1 MKEAFGRA
9 RFTQHLKTKGID
21 VNKMHSDNVKDAEAA
36 KKRAASAQSD
46 LDSFRK
52 KTGVTSESSDDFEPH
67 MMYDPKTGKGTM
79 AKVEA
84 DHIRMKKMGYSHDKP
99 DVKESVE
106 DLSGHTARRL
116 ATILRDPS
124 HPMHAAAKAERDRRN
139 MTRESFKTFVE
150 ATYSDSGWQKPKDNS
165 NMSDTDGMN
174 KAKKLARKGNSLA
187 KVAASGR
194 TVPTIKPVKE
204 AGLRPSF
211 AKKVRND
218 ILNKDKGPAPTGKTT
233 GPDDYDFL
241 KYKNKKKPVAETKGA
256 PKGYH
261 FTRDGKLK
269 KGDAG
274 ADGDGGAKL
283 RSDPL
288 DKQRSKIPPIPEK
301 FANPAQQAAVMA
313 KLKKS
318 GKYDGKES
326 KLDELSTKTLTSYK
340 GKADYSREKAQN
352 SAAAN
357 YMRGTKGSGGRNDPD
372 IKTMQKRDTGSQL
385 YYGQLANKLRKKLS
399 DLKKEATADP
409 ATVRMMKDNPHMI
422 GQKGPGGMKSLNKNT
437 QKKVKQAL
445 GKDAMKKEA
454 TIPDGQTVMTK
465 GDPIKK
471 NDMDK
476 LAKIRM
482 MLNREKKK

>member
-1 MKEAFGRA
+1 MEEAFGRA
-9 RFTQHLKTKGID
+9 GFAQHLKRKGID

-99 DVKESVE
+99 DVKESVR
-106 DLSGHTARRL
+106 G
-116 ATILRDPS
+116 
-124 HPMHAAAKAERDRRN
+124 
-139 MTRESFKTFVE
+139 SFKTFVE
-150 ATYSDSGWQKPKDNS
+150 ATYTDSGWQKPKKD
-165 NMSDTDGMN
+165 NMSDADAMN
-174 KAKKLARKGNSLA
+174 KAKKLAKNA
-187 KVAASGR
+187 V
-194 TVPTIKPVKE
+194 
-204 AGLRPSF
+204 
-211 AKKVRND
+211 
-218 ILNKDKGPAPTGKTT
+218 ILTKSADA
-233 GPDDYDFL
+233 L
-241 KYKNKKKPVAETKGA
+241 KKKPVAETKGA

-288 DKQRSKIPPIPEK
+288 DKQRSKIPPLPEK

-318 GKYDGKES
+318 GKYDGKE
-326 KLDELSTKTLTSYK
+326 
-340 GKADYSREKAQN
+340 
-352 SAAAN
+352 
-357 YMRGTKGSGGRNDPD
+357 
-372 IKTMQKRDTGSQL
+372 
-385 YYGQLANKLRKKLS
+385 
-399 DLKKEATADP
+399 ATADP
-409 ATVRMMKDNPHMI
+409 ATVRMMKDNPHMV
-422 GQKGPGGMKSLNKNT
+422 GQDGPGGMKGLKKNT

-465 GDPIKK
+465 KDPVKK

-476 LAKIRM
+476 LAKIRK
-482 MLNREKKK
+482 MLDREKKK

>member
-1 MKEAFGRA
+1 MNKSESKLIEAFGRA
-9 RFTQHLKTKGID
+9 SFAQQLKTKGID

-99 DVKESVE
+99 DVKESVD
-106 DLSGHTARRL
+106 DLTGHTRRRL
-116 ATILRDPS
+116 ATIIRNPS
-124 HPMHAAAKAERDRRN
+124 HPMHSAAKAEMDRRN

-150 ATYSDSGWQKPKDNS
+150 ATYTDSGWQKPKKDT
-165 NMSDTDGMN
+165 MSDADAMN
-174 KAKKLARKGNSLA
+174 KAKKLAKNAVILTKS
-187 KVAASGR
+187 ASA
-194 TVPTIKPVKE
+194 I
-204 AGLRPSF
+204 
-211 AKKVRND
+211 
-218 ILNKDKGPAPTGKTT
+218 
-233 GPDDYDFL
+233 
-241 KYKNKKKPVAETKGA
+241 KKPVAETKGA

-288 DKQRSKIPPIPEK
+288 DKQRSKIPPLPEK

-318 GKYDGKES
+318 GKYDGKEG
-326 KLDELSTKTLTSYK
+326 LDK
-340 GKADYSREKAQN
+340 
-352 SAAAN
+352 
-357 YMRGTKGSGGRNDPD
+357 
-372 IKTMQKRDTGSQL
+372 IK
-385 YYGQLANKLRKKLS
+385 
-399 DLKKEATADP
+399 
-409 ATVRMMKDNPHMI
+409 MM
-422 GQKGPGGMKSLNKNT
+422 
-437 QKKVKQAL
+437 V
-445 GKDAMKKEA
+445 
-454 TIPDGQTVMTK
+454 
-465 GDPIKK
+465 
-471 NDMDK
+471 
-476 LAKIRM
+476 
-482 MLNREKKK
+482 KKK

>member
-9 RFTQHLKTKGID
+9 RFAQQLKKKGID

-84 DHIRMKKMGYSHDKP
+84 DHIRMKKMGYTHDKP
-99 DVKESVE
+99 DVKESV
-106 DLSGHTARRL
+106 
-116 ATILRDPS
+116 RD
-124 HPMHAAAKAERDRRN
+124 
-139 MTRESFKTFVE
+139 SFKTFVE
-150 ATYSDSGWQKPKDNS
+150 ATYTDTGWQKPKKD
-165 NMSDTDGMN
+165 NMSNADGMK
-174 KAKKLARKGNSLA
+174 KAKDLA
-187 KVAASGR
+187 KKAVILTKSASAVG
-194 TVPTIKPVKE
+194 KPVKE
-204 AGLRPSF
+204 VSDEMKARYIRAADGSHRAAHKNEKEAIRANDPEK
-211 AKKVRND
+211 AKKFKDIMKKRNAGMA
-218 ILNKDKGPAPTGKTT
+218 KAFGEGVT
-233 GPDDYDFL
+233 
-241 KYKNKKKPVAETKGA
+241 ETKGA

-288 DKQRSKIPPIPEK
+288 DKQRSKIPPLPEK

-318 GKYDGKES
+318 GKYDGKE
-326 KLDELSTKTLTSYK
+326 
-340 GKADYSREKAQN
+340 
-352 SAAAN
+352 
-357 YMRGTKGSGGRNDPD
+357 
-372 IKTMQKRDTGSQL
+372 
-385 YYGQLANKLRKKLS
+385 
-399 DLKKEATADP
+399 
-409 ATVRMMKDNPHMI
+409 
-422 GQKGPGGMKSLNKNT
+422 
-437 QKKVKQAL
+437 
-445 GKDAMKKEA
+445 A

-465 GDPIKK
+465 KDPIKK

-476 LAKIRM
+476 LAKLRK
-482 MLNREKKK
+482 MLDREKKK

>member
-1 MKEAFGRA
+1 MEEAFGRA
-9 RFTQHLKTKGID
+9 RFAQQLKTKGID

-52 KTGVTSESSDDFEPH
+52 RTGVTSESSDDFEPH

-99 DVKESVE
+99 DVKESV
-106 DLSGHTARRL
+106 
-116 ATILRDPS
+116 
-124 HPMHAAAKAERDRRN
+124 
-139 MTRESFKTFVE
+139 RESFKTFVE
-150 ATYSDSGWQKPKDNS
+150 AKYTDSGWQKPKKDT
-165 NMSDTDGMN
+165 MSDADGIK
-174 KAKKLARKGNSLA
+174 KAKKLAKNAVILTKS
-187 KVAASGR
+187 ASA
-194 TVPTIKPVKE
+194 VNKPV
-204 AGLRPSF
+204 
-211 AKKVRND
+211 
-218 ILNKDKGPAPTGKTT
+218 T
-233 GPDDYDFL
+233 
-241 KYKNKKKPVAETKGA
+241 ETKGA

-318 GKYDGKES
+318 GKYDGKE
-326 KLDELSTKTLTSYK
+326 
-340 GKADYSREKAQN
+340 
-352 SAAAN
+352 
-357 YMRGTKGSGGRNDPD
+357 
-372 IKTMQKRDTGSQL
+372 
-385 YYGQLANKLRKKLS
+385 
-399 DLKKEATADP
+399 
-409 ATVRMMKDNPHMI
+409 
-422 GQKGPGGMKSLNKNT
+422 
-437 QKKVKQAL
+437 
-445 GKDAMKKEA
+445 A

-465 GDPIKK
+465 KDPVKK

-482 MLNREKKK
+482 MLDREKKK

>member
-1 MKEAFGRA
+1 MEEAFGRA

-36 KKRAASAQSD
+36 KKRAATAQSD

-52 KTGVTSESSDDFEPH
+52 RTGVTSESSDDFEPH

-99 DVKESVE
+99 DVKESVD
-106 DLSGHTARRL
+106 DLTGHTRRRL
-116 ATILRDPS
+116 ATIIRNPS
-124 HPMHAAAKAERDRRN
+124 HPMHSAAKAEMDRRN

-150 ATYSDSGWQKPKDNS
+150 ATYTDSGWQKPKKDT
-165 NMSDTDGMN
+165 MSDADGMK
-174 KAKKLARKGNSLA
+174 KAKKLAKNAVILTKS
-187 KVAASGR
+187 ASA
-194 TVPTIKPVKE
+194 I
-204 AGLRPSF
+204 
-211 AKKVRND
+211 
-218 ILNKDKGPAPTGKTT
+218 
-233 GPDDYDFL
+233 
-241 KYKNKKKPVAETKGA
+241 KKPVTEVSDEMKARYIRGADASHRAARSNEREAIAANKPEKAKKFKDIMKKRNAGMAKAFGEGVTETKGA

-318 GKYDGKES
+318 GKYDGKE
-326 KLDELSTKTLTSYK
+326 
-340 GKADYSREKAQN
+340 
-352 SAAAN
+352 
-357 YMRGTKGSGGRNDPD
+357 
-372 IKTMQKRDTGSQL
+372 
-385 YYGQLANKLRKKLS
+385 
-399 DLKKEATADP
+399 
-409 ATVRMMKDNPHMI
+409 
-422 GQKGPGGMKSLNKNT
+422 
-437 QKKVKQAL
+437 
-445 GKDAMKKEA
+445 A

-465 GDPIKK
+465 KDPVKK

-482 MLNREKKK
+482 MLDREKKK

>member
-1 MKEAFGRA
+1 MEEAFGRA
-9 RFTQHLKTKGID
+9 RFAQQLKRKGID
-21 VNKMHSDNVKDAEAA
+21 VNKMHSDNVKDANAA
-36 KKRAASAQSD
+36 KKRATSAQSD

-106 DLSGHTARRL
+106 DLSGHTSRRL
-116 ATILRDPS
+116 ATIIKDPS

-150 ATYSDSGWQKPKDNS
+150 ATYSDSGWQKPKNDT
-165 NMSDTDGMN
+165 MSDADGMK

-194 TVPTIKPVKE
+194 TVPTIKPVK
-204 AGLRPSF
+204 
-211 AKKVRND
+211 
-218 ILNKDKGPAPTGKTT
+218 
-233 GPDDYDFL
+233 
-241 KYKNKKKPVAETKGA
+241 ETKGA

-318 GKYDGKES
+318 GKYDGKEG
-326 KLDELSTKTLTSYK
+326 LDK
-340 GKADYSREKAQN
+340 
-352 SAAAN
+352 
-357 YMRGTKGSGGRNDPD
+357 
-372 IKTMQKRDTGSQL
+372 IK
-385 YYGQLANKLRKKLS
+385 
-399 DLKKEATADP
+399 
-409 ATVRMMKDNPHMI
+409 MM
-422 GQKGPGGMKSLNKNT
+422 
-437 QKKVKQAL
+437 V
-445 GKDAMKKEA
+445 
-454 TIPDGQTVMTK
+454 
-465 GDPIKK
+465 
-471 NDMDK
+471 
-476 LAKIRM
+476 
-482 MLNREKKK
+482 KKK

>member
-1 MKEAFGRA
+1 MEEAFGRA

-52 KTGVTSESSDDFEPH
+52 KTGVTSES
-67 MMYDPKTGKGTM
+67 
-79 AKVEA
+79 
-84 DHIRMKKMGYSHDKP
+84 
-99 DVKESVE
+99 VE

-116 ATILRDPS
+116 ATIIRNPL

-150 ATYSDSGWQKPKDNS
+150 ATYSDSGWQKPKNDT
-165 NMSDTDGMN
+165 MSDADGMK

-194 TVPTIKPVKE
+194 TVPTIKPVQ
-204 AGLRPSF
+204 
-211 AKKVRND
+211 
-218 ILNKDKGPAPTGKTT
+218 T
-233 GPDDYDFL
+233 
-241 KYKNKKKPVAETKGA
+241 ETKGA

-326 KLDELSTKTLTSYK
+326 KLDELSTKTLTNYK
-340 GKADYSREKAQN
+340 AKADYSREKAQN

-372 IKTMQKRDTGSQL
+372 IKTMQKRDTGSSL
-385 YYGQLANKLRKKLS
+385 YYGQVANKLRKQLS
-399 DLKKEATADP
+399 NL
-409 ATVRMMKDNPHMI
+409 
-422 GQKGPGGMKSLNKNT
+422 
-437 QKKVKQAL
+437 
-445 GKDAMKKEA
+445 KKEA

-476 LAKIRM
+476 LAKIRK

>member
-1 MKEAFGRA
+1 MEEAFGRA

-116 ATILRDPS
+116 ATIIRNPL

-150 ATYSDSGWQKPKDNS
+150 ATYSDSGWQKPKNDT
-165 NMSDTDGMN
+165 MSDADGMN

-211 AKKVRND
+211 AMKVRND
-218 ILNKDKGPAPTGKTT
+218 TLNKDKGPAPTGKTT

-318 GKYDGKES
+318 GKYDGKE
-326 KLDELSTKTLTSYK
+326 
-340 GKADYSREKAQN
+340 
-352 SAAAN
+352 
-357 YMRGTKGSGGRNDPD
+357 
-372 IKTMQKRDTGSQL
+372 
-385 YYGQLANKLRKKLS
+385 
-399 DLKKEATADP
+399 
-409 ATVRMMKDNPHMI
+409 
-422 GQKGPGGMKSLNKNT
+422 
-437 QKKVKQAL
+437 
-445 GKDAMKKEA
+445 A

-465 GDPIKK
+465 KDPVKK

-476 LAKIRM
+476 LAKIRK

>member
-1 MKEAFGRA
+1 MEEAFGRA

-52 KTGVTSESSDDFEPH
+52 KTGVTSES
-67 MMYDPKTGKGTM
+67 
-79 AKVEA
+79 
-84 DHIRMKKMGYSHDKP
+84 
-99 DVKESVE
+99 VE

-116 ATILRDPS
+116 ATIIRNPM
-124 HPMHAAAKAERDRRN
+124 HPMHAAAKAERDRRQ

-150 ATYSDSGWQKPKDNS
+150 ATYTDSGWQKPKNDT
-165 NMSDTDGMN
+165 MSDADGMK
-174 KAKKLARKGNSLA
+174 KAKKLAKNA
-187 KVAASGR
+187 
-194 TVPTIKPVKE
+194 I
-204 AGLRPSF
+204 
-211 AKKVRND
+211 
-218 ILNKDKGPAPTGKTT
+218 ILTKSADA
-233 GPDDYDFL
+233 L
-241 KYKNKKKPVAETKGA
+241 KKKPVAETKGA

-318 GKYDGKES
+318 GKYDGKE
-326 KLDELSTKTLTSYK
+326 
-340 GKADYSREKAQN
+340 
-352 SAAAN
+352 
-357 YMRGTKGSGGRNDPD
+357 
-372 IKTMQKRDTGSQL
+372 
-385 YYGQLANKLRKKLS
+385 
-399 DLKKEATADP
+399 
-409 ATVRMMKDNPHMI
+409 
-422 GQKGPGGMKSLNKNT
+422 
-437 QKKVKQAL
+437 
-445 GKDAMKKEA
+445 A

-465 GDPIKK
+465 KDPVKK

-482 MLNREKKK
+482 MLDREKKK

>member
-1 MKEAFGRA
+1 MEEAFGRA
-9 RFTQHLKTKGID
+9 RFAQHLKTKGID

-99 DVKESVE
+99 DVKESVD
-106 DLSGHTARRL
+106 DLTGHTRRRL
-116 ATILRDPS
+116 ATIIRNPS
-124 HPMHAAAKAERDRRN
+124 HPMHAAAKAEMDRRQ

-150 ATYSDSGWQKPKDNS
+150 AKYTDSGWQKPKKD
-165 NMSDTDGMN
+165 NMSDADGMK
-174 KAKKLARKGNSLA
+174 KAKKLAKNA
-187 KVAASGR
+187 V
-194 TVPTIKPVKE
+194 
-204 AGLRPSF
+204 
-211 AKKVRND
+211 
-218 ILNKDKGPAPTGKTT
+218 ILTKSADA
-233 GPDDYDFL
+233 L
-241 KYKNKKKPVAETKGA
+241 KKKSVAETKGA

-288 DKQRSKIPPIPEK
+288 DKQRSKIPPLPEK

-318 GKYDGKES
+318 GKYDGKEG
-326 KLDELSTKTLTSYK
+326 LDK
-340 GKADYSREKAQN
+340 
-352 SAAAN
+352 
-357 YMRGTKGSGGRNDPD
+357 
-372 IKTMQKRDTGSQL
+372 IKMMVKKR
-385 YYGQLANKLRKKLS
+385 
-399 DLKKEATADP
+399 
-409 ATVRMMKDNPHMI
+409 
-422 GQKGPGGMKSLNKNT
+422 
-437 QKKVKQAL
+437 
-445 GKDAMKKEA
+445 
-454 TIPDGQTVMTK
+454 
-465 GDPIKK
+465 
-471 NDMDK
+471 
-476 LAKIRM
+476 
-482 MLNREKKK
+482 

>member
-1 MKEAFGRA
+1 MEEAFGRA
-9 RFTQHLKTKGID
+9 RFAQQLKRKGID

-106 DLSGHTARRL
+106 DLSGHTSRRL
-116 ATILRDPS
+116 ATIIKDPS

-150 ATYSDSGWQKPKDNS
+150 ATYSDSGWQKPKNDT
-165 NMSDTDGMN
+165 MSDADGMK

-211 AKKVRND
+211 AMKVRND
-218 ILNKDKGPAPTGKTT
+218 TLNKDKGPAPTGKTT

-241 KYKNKKKPVAETKGA
+241 KYKNKKKPVSEVSDEMKAR
-256 PKGYH
+256 YI
-261 FTRDGKLK
+261 R
-269 KGDAG
+269 G
-274 ADGDGGAKL
+274 ADASHRAA
-283 RSDPL
+283 RSNEREAIIAN
-288 DKQRSKIPPIPEK
+288 KPEK
-301 FANPAQQAAVMA
+301 AKKFKDIMKKRNAGMTKAFGESVEDMASHSNKHLATILMNPRHPMH
-313 KLKKS
+313 
-318 GKYDGKES
+318 
-326 KLDELSTKTLTSYK
+326 
-340 GKADYSREKAQN
+340 
-352 SAAAN
+352 AAA
-357 YMRGTKGSGGRNDPD
+357 KAE
-372 IKTMQKRDTGSQL
+372 RD
-385 YYGQLANKLRKKLS
+385 RR
-399 DLKKEATADP
+399 AT
-409 ATVRMMKDNPHMI
+409 R
-422 GQKGPGGMKSLNKNT
+422 
-437 QKKVKQAL
+437 
-445 GKDAMKKEA
+445 
-454 TIPDGQTVMTK
+454 
-465 GDPIKK
+465 
-471 NDMDK
+471 
-476 LAKIRM
+476 
-482 MLNREKKK
+482 

>member
-1 MKEAFGRA
+1 MDEAFGRA
-9 RFTQHLKTKGID
+9 RFAQQLKRKGID

-36 KKRAASAQSD
+36 KKRAATAQSD

-99 DVKESVE
+99 DVKESV
-106 DLSGHTARRL
+106 
-116 ATILRDPS
+116 
-124 HPMHAAAKAERDRRN
+124 
-139 MTRESFKTFVE
+139 RESFKTFVE
-150 ATYSDSGWQKPKDNS
+150 ATYTDSGWQKPKKD
-165 NMSDTDGMN
+165 NMSDADAMN
-174 KAKKLARKGNSLA
+174 KAKKLAKNAVILTKS
-187 KVAASGR
+187 ASA
-194 TVPTIKPVKE
+194 VNKPVTEVSDDMKARYIRGADASHRAARSNERE
-204 AGLRPSF
+204 AIAANKPEK
-211 AKKVRND
+211 AKKFKDIMKKRNAGMA
-218 ILNKDKGPAPTGKTT
+218 KAFGEGVT
-233 GPDDYDFL
+233 
-241 KYKNKKKPVAETKGA
+241 ETKGA

-288 DKQRSKIPPIPEK
+288 DKQRSKIPPLPEK

-318 GKYDGKES
+318 GKYDGKE
-326 KLDELSTKTLTSYK
+326 
-340 GKADYSREKAQN
+340 
-352 SAAAN
+352 
-357 YMRGTKGSGGRNDPD
+357 
-372 IKTMQKRDTGSQL
+372 
-385 YYGQLANKLRKKLS
+385 
-399 DLKKEATADP
+399 
-409 ATVRMMKDNPHMI
+409 
-422 GQKGPGGMKSLNKNT
+422 
-437 QKKVKQAL
+437 
-445 GKDAMKKEA
+445 A

-465 GDPIKK
+465 KDPVKK

-482 MLNREKKK
+482 MLDREKKK

>member
-1 MKEAFGRA
+1 MEEAFGRA

-116 ATILRDPS
+116 ATIIRNPM
-124 HPMHAAAKAERDRRN
+124 HPMHAAAKAERDRRQ

-150 ATYSDSGWQKPKDNS
+150 ATYTDSGWQKPKNDT
-165 NMSDTDGMN
+165 MSDADGMK
-174 KAKKLARKGNSLA
+174 KAKKLAKNA
-187 KVAASGR
+187 V
-194 TVPTIKPVKE
+194 
-204 AGLRPSF
+204 
-211 AKKVRND
+211 
-218 ILNKDKGPAPTGKTT
+218 ILTKSADA
-233 GPDDYDFL
+233 L
-241 KYKNKKKPVAETKGA
+241 KKKPVAETKGA

-340 GKADYSREKAQN
+340 AKADYSREKAQN

-372 IKTMQKRDTGSQL
+372 IKTMQKRDTGSSL
-385 YYGQLANKLRKKLS
+385 YYGQVANKLRKKLS
-399 DLKKEATADP
+399 DLKKEAT
-409 ATVRMMKDNPHMI
+409 
-422 GQKGPGGMKSLNKNT
+422 
-437 QKKVKQAL
+437 
-445 GKDAMKKEA
+445 
-454 TIPDGQTVMTK
+454 IPDGQTVMTK
-465 GDPIKK
+465 KDPVKK

-482 MLNREKKK
+482 MLDREKK

>member
-1 MKEAFGRA
+1 MEEAFGRA

-36 KKRAASAQSD
+36 KKR
-46 LDSFRK
+46 
-52 KTGVTSESSDDFEPH
+52 VTSESSDDFEPH

-116 ATILRDPS
+116 ATIIRNPM
-124 HPMHAAAKAERDRRN
+124 HPMHAAAKAERDRRQ

-150 ATYSDSGWQKPKDNS
+150 ATYTDSGWQKPKNDT
-165 NMSDTDGMN
+165 MSDADGMK
-174 KAKKLARKGNSLA
+174 KAKKLAKNA
-187 KVAASGR
+187 V
-194 TVPTIKPVKE
+194 
-204 AGLRPSF
+204 
-211 AKKVRND
+211 
-218 ILNKDKGPAPTGKTT
+218 ILTKSADA
-233 GPDDYDFL
+233 L
-241 KYKNKKKPVAETKGA
+241 KKKPVAETKGA

-318 GKYDGKES
+318 GKYDGKE
-326 KLDELSTKTLTSYK
+326 
-340 GKADYSREKAQN
+340 
-352 SAAAN
+352 
-357 YMRGTKGSGGRNDPD
+357 
-372 IKTMQKRDTGSQL
+372 
-385 YYGQLANKLRKKLS
+385 
-399 DLKKEATADP
+399 
-409 ATVRMMKDNPHMI
+409 
-422 GQKGPGGMKSLNKNT
+422 
-437 QKKVKQAL
+437 
-445 GKDAMKKEA
+445 A

-465 GDPIKK
+465 KDPVKK

-482 MLNREKKK
+482 MLDREKK

>member
-1 MKEAFGRA
+1 MEEAFGRA

-36 KKRAASAQSD
+36 KKRAATAQSD

-52 KTGVTSESSDDFEPH
+52 RTGVTSESSDDFEPH

-99 DVKESVE
+99 DVKESVD
-106 DLSGHTARRL
+106 DLTGHTRRRL
-116 ATILRDPS
+116 ATIIKDPS
-124 HPMHAAAKAERDRRN
+124 HPMHSAAKAEMDRRN

-150 ATYSDSGWQKPKDNS
+150 ATYTDSGWQKPKKD
-165 NMSDTDGMN
+165 NMSDADAMN
-174 KAKKLARKGNSLA
+174 KAKKLAKNAVILTKS
-187 KVAASGR
+187 ASA
-194 TVPTIKPVKE
+194 VNKPV
-204 AGLRPSF
+204 
-211 AKKVRND
+211 
-218 ILNKDKGPAPTGKTT
+218 T
-233 GPDDYDFL
+233 
-241 KYKNKKKPVAETKGA
+241 ETKGA

-326 KLDELSTKTLTSYK
+326 KLDELSTKTLTNYK
-340 GKADYSREKAQN
+340 AKADYSREKAQN

-357 YMRGTKGSGGRNDPD
+357 YMRGTKGSGGKNDPD
-372 IKTMQKRDTGSQL
+372 IKTMQKRDTGSSL
-385 YYGQLANKLRKKLS
+385 YYSRAADKLRKQLS
-399 DLKKEATADP
+399 
-409 ATVRMMKDNPHMI
+409 N
-422 GQKGPGGMKSLNKNT
+422 
-437 QKKVKQAL
+437 
-445 GKDAMKKEA
+445 MKKEA

-465 GDPIKK
+465 SDPVKK

-476 LAKIRM
+476 LAKIRK
-482 MLNREKKK
+482 MLDREKKK

>member
-1 MKEAFGRA
+1 MNKSESKLIEAFGRA
-9 RFTQHLKTKGID
+9 RFSQQLKTKGID

-106 DLSGHTARRL
+106 DLSGHTSRRL
-116 ATILRDPS
+116 ATIIRNPS

-150 ATYSDSGWQKPKDNS
+150 ATYSDSGWQKPKNDT
-165 NMSDTDGMN
+165 MSDTDGMN
-174 KAKKLARKGNSLA
+174 KAKKLASKGQSLA

-194 TVPTIKPVKE
+194 TVPTIK
-204 AGLRPSF
+204 
-211 AKKVRND
+211 
-218 ILNKDKGPAPTGKTT
+218 
-233 GPDDYDFL
+233 
-241 KYKNKKKPVAETKGA
+241 KPVAEVSDDMKARYIRGADASHRAARSNEREAIAANKPEKAKKFNNIMKKRNAGMAKAFGEGVTETKGA

-288 DKQRSKIPPIPEK
+288 DKQRSKIPPLPEK

-318 GKYDGKES
+318 GKYDGKEG
-326 KLDELSTKTLTSYK
+326 LDK
-340 GKADYSREKAQN
+340 
-352 SAAAN
+352 
-357 YMRGTKGSGGRNDPD
+357 
-372 IKTMQKRDTGSQL
+372 IK
-385 YYGQLANKLRKKLS
+385 
-399 DLKKEATADP
+399 
-409 ATVRMMKDNPHMI
+409 MM
-422 GQKGPGGMKSLNKNT
+422 
-437 QKKVKQAL
+437 V
-445 GKDAMKKEA
+445 
-454 TIPDGQTVMTK
+454 
-465 GDPIKK
+465 
-471 NDMDK
+471 
-476 LAKIRM
+476 
-482 MLNREKKK
+482 KKK